1 MNKIPIFFII
11 VVAGLWITGLTLSIF
26 RPELLEG
33 ISGNIIGIALSATI
47 VFVVLGYL
55 FTLIRDKKWSKVVL
69 LILGVI
75 LFFMVRSGFLV
86 DVIKAGLTQIK
97 LIT

>member
-1 MNKIPIFFII
+1 MNKISIFFII

-33 ISGNIIGIALSATI
+33 ILGNIIGIALSATI

-86 DVIKAGLTQIK
+86 DVIKAGLT
-97 LIT
+97 

>member
-33 ISGNIIGIALSATI
+33 ILGNIIGIALSATI

-69 LILGVI
+69 LISGVI
-75 LFFMVRSGFLV
+75 LFVIVRSGFF
-86 DVIKAGLTQIK
+86 KT
-97 LIT
+97 

>member
-33 ISGNIIGIALSATI
+33 ILGNIIGIALSATI

-86 DVIKAGLTQIK
+86 DVIKAGLT
-97 LIT
+97 

>member
-1 MNKIPIFFII
+1 MNKIPIFFIF

-33 ISGNIIGIALSATI
+33 ILGNIIGIALSATI

-86 DVIKAGLTQIK
+86 DEIKAGLT
-97 LIT
+97 